1 MSQIIEAQIQITD
14 ERKRLSELQLLL
26 KLGVESGISRRA
38 ETTLALRG
46 TEMAFMWLGK
56 AKGALGITNPYPEST
71 NVANKII
78 EPAQDVVTELSAEV
92 KEIISGPKKAK
103 DLEIIFVKLGRKL
116 LEELCRAIN
125 NDLSIM
131 ADNLKYQRC
140 VVNAWSHAE
149 EAKMRLGQVLGL
161 IREGVKPFEAP
172 GKPAAPAKEK
182 KKDEKPADGKPA
194 DAAPAKEKA
203 PKPAKE
209 KKGGKAAKAEEKEKG
224 ASAAGP
230 GTETVKA
237 PANGDSN
244 NEGK

>member
-1 MSQIIEAQIQITD
+1 MSQIIEAQIQLTD

-172 GKPAAPAKEK
+172 RKSGAPAKEK
-182 KKDEKPADGKPA
+182 KPVDGKPA
-194 DAAPAKEKA
+194 DAAKAPAKEKA
-203 PKPAKE
+203 PKPPKE
-209 KKGGKAAKAEEKEKG
+209 KKGGKAAKAVEKEKG
-224 ASAAGP
+224 APAAGP
-230 GTETVKA
+230 VLETSKT
-237 PANGDSN
+237 PAADAGNSDN
-244 NEGK
+244 TGK